1 MGSTI
6 KADGST
12 SEEFEYNSGI
22 AQGDGESPSLYCNF
36 MEMLLQLLKQNG
48 ISYLFKLNH
57 QTIQIHPQAWVDD
70 LIILCHPSIAQKAL
84 FLVHQFFSEYQMNI
98 NFPKSKFIT
107 INCELNDLSI
117 QVNNN
122 TLSVNQVKAD
132 EYPAK
137 QYKVATLKAKGKTA
151 DLSKAKIGLA
161 TKIHLFNT
169 NIIPIITWGAGVVN
183 DNRGNK
189 FSHLATQ
196 LLSNTGLKGKGSQ
209 FLMSQ
214 GLLVNLKMDSIQER
228 LQVKTIMESQRGMDI
243 LEAPPNQEWKF
254 GLQGKGSQ

>member
-107 INCELNDLSI
+107 INCELNDLRILGYYYNS
-117 QVNNN
+117 QLN
-122 TLSVNQVKAD
+122 
-132 EYPAK
+132 PAK
-137 QYKVATLKAKGKTA
+137 QYEVATLKAKGKTA